1 MSDERTHT
9 TDVEAE
15 FEDDGGLFAT
25 LAKLKHSPTSLAGL
39 AIIAGLIVMALC
51 SAIDNFVFD
60 RAIITWLH
68 VDPHAMDQSMR
79 YEAPSQEHP
88 MGTDRYGRDMLS
100 RIIYGSRTA
109 LTIGIVAVGISFIGG
124 VAIGAV
130 SAFFGGYVDDF
141 LMRSVE
147 ILYAIPGLVLAIIFM
162 AIFGPSIYNL
172 FIAYGIVG
180 IPAYARVMRSEALSL
195 RDRQYVEAA
204 KLAGLSRRTI
214 LFREIVPNGIAPV
227 VVQATL
233 SMGSII
239 IGAAALSFLGFG
251 VQPPTPDWGR
261 MLSDG
266 RTAMLVAWWVAVFPG
281 IMIFITVM
289 GFNMLG
295 DGLRDVMDPK
305 MTVEDTTYDDW
316 TLEEWLRDRPP
327 VSTELGT
334 ASTEA
339 TTQTDGGVVGSSSTS
354 GATARAPDRAAEQSP
369 DGSGGPSDSPG
380 GETGGERR

>member
-1 MSDERTHT
+1 MSGEEIHT
-9 TDVEAE
+9 TDAE
-15 FEDDGGLFAT
+15 FDDTGGFLRT
-25 LAKLKHSPTSLAGL
+25 LAKLRHSPTSLVGL
-39 AIIAGLIVMALC
+39 IIIAGLIFMALF
-51 SAIDNFVFD
+51 SALDNFVFD

-68 VDPHAMDQSMR
+68 ADPHAMDQDMR
-79 YEAPSQEHP
+79 YEEPSRDHP
-88 MGTDRYGRDMLS
+88 MGTDRYGRDILV
-100 RIIYGSRTA
+100 RVVYGSRTA

-124 VAIGAV
+124 VVIGAV
-130 SAFFGGYVDDF
+130 SAYFGGYVDDF

-162 AIFGPSIYNL
+162 AIFGSSIYNL

-204 KLAGLSRRTI
+204 KLAGLPRRTI

-227 VVQATL
+227 IVQATL
-233 SMGSII
+233 SMGGVI

-266 RTAMLVAWWVAVFPG
+266 RTALVVAWWVAVFPG

-295 DGLRDVMDPK
+295 DGLRDIMDPK
-305 MTVEDTTYDDW
+305 MTVEPTPYDDW
-316 TLEEWLRDRPP
+316 NLEDWKESQLANATDNDLAPET
-327 VSTELGT
+327 STT
-334 ASTEA
+334 RA
-339 TTQTDGGVVGSSSTS
+339 DGAGSQRGD
-354 GATARAPDRAAEQSP
+354 GA
-369 DGSGGPSDSPG
+369 
-380 GETGGERR
+380 

>member
-1 MSDERTHT
+1 MSGEGVPAND
-9 TDVEAE
+9 AE
-15 FEDDGGLFAT
+15 FHDEGGVLET
-25 LAKLKHSPTSLAGL
+25 LTKLRHSPTSLAGL
-39 AIIAGLIVMALC
+39 LIIFALVLMALF
-51 SAIDNFVFD
+51 SAVDNFVFD

-68 VDPHAMDQSMR
+68 ADPHAMDQSMR
-79 YEAPSQEHP
+79 YDDPSWEHP

-100 RIIYGSRTA
+100 RVIYGSRTA
-109 LTIGIVAVGISFIGG
+109 LTIGIVAVGISFVGG
-124 VAIGAV
+124 VIIGAV

-180 IPAYARVMRSEALSL
+180 IPAYARVMRSEALSI

-204 KLAGLSRRTI
+204 KLAGLPRRTI

-233 SMGSII
+233 SMGGVI

-266 RTAMLVAWWVAVFPG
+266 RTAMVVAWWVAVFPG

-305 MTVEDTTYDDW
+305 MTVEATPYDDW
-316 TLEEWLRDRPP
+316 NIDEWKEKQR
-327 VSTELGT
+327 
-334 ASTEA
+334 AA
-339 TTQTDGGVVGSSSTS
+339 TTESDL
-354 GATARAPDRAAEQSP
+354 APDTPTTRA
-369 DGSGGPSDSPG
+369 DGSGPQEGDRS
-380 GETGGERR
+380 

>member
-1 MSDERTHT
+1 MSGEGARVVDEDFTA
-9 TDVEAE
+9 DK
-15 FEDDGGLFAT
+15 GLLST
-25 LAKLKHSPTSLAGL
+25 IAKFRHSPTSMVGLVIVAVLLLL
-39 AIIAGLIVMALC
+39 AIFTT
-51 SAIDNFVFD
+51 IDNFMFD

-68 VDPHAMDQSMR
+68 ADPHAVDQSKT
-79 YEAPSQEHP
+79 YDPPSWEHP
-88 MGTDRYGRDMLS
+88 FGTDRNGRDILS
-100 RIIYGSRTA
+100 RIVYGSRTA
-109 LTIGIVAVGISFIGG
+109 LTIGIIAVGIGFVGG
-124 VAIGAV
+124 VIVGVV
-130 SAFFGGYVDDF
+130 SAYFGGYVDDV

-147 ILYAIPGLVLAIIFM
+147 VLYAIPGLILAMIFM
-162 AIFGPSIYNL
+162 AIFGPNLYNL

-204 KLAGLSRRTI
+204 KLAGLPKRTI

-266 RTAMLVAWWVAVFPG
+266 RTALLVAWWVAFFPG
-281 IMIFITVM
+281 VMIFLTVM

-295 DGLRDVMDPK
+295 DGLRDIMDPK
-305 MTVEDTTYDDW
+305 MTVED
-316 TLEEWLRDRPP
+316 
-327 VSTELGT
+327 VSVDEFELDEVPIEDGVDPIDELDGSV
-334 ASTEA
+334 ARS
-339 TTQTDGGVVGSSSTS
+339 DGGP
-354 GATARAPDRAAEQSP
+354 GAAADP
-369 DGSGGPSDSPG
+369 DGSDPGRTTSDANG
-380 GETGGERR
+380 TNRGDRR

>member
-1 MSDERTHT
+1 MSSSKGTPT
-9 TDVEAE
+9 AK
-15 FEDDGGLFAT
+15 FDDGGGILTT
-25 LAKLKHSPTSLAGL
+25 LGKLKHSPTSLVGL
-39 AIIAGLIVMALC
+39 VIIAGLVFMALF
-51 SAIDNFVFD
+51 SAVDNFVFD

-68 VDPHAMDQSMR
+68 ADPHAMDQSMR
-79 YEAPSQEHP
+79 YEGISRDHP

-100 RIIYGSRTA
+100 RIVYGSRTA

-124 VAIGAV
+124 VIIGAI
-130 SAFFGGYVDDF
+130 SAFFGGYTDDF

-180 IPAYARVMRSEALSL
+180 IPAYARVMRSEVLSI

-204 KLAGLSRRTI
+204 QLAGLPRRTI
-214 LFREIVPNGIAPV
+214 LFREIIPNGIAPV
-227 VVQATL
+227 IVQATL
-233 SMGSII
+233 SMGGVI

-261 MLSDG
+261 MLSNG
-266 RTAMLVAWWVAVFPG
+266 RTAMVVAWWVAVFPG
-281 IMIFITVM
+281 VMIFLTVM

-305 MTVEDTTYDDW
+305 MTVEPTPFDDW
-316 TLEEWLRDRPP
+316 DLEEWTTARE
-327 VSTELGT
+327 TERADPDLTGESS
-334 ASTEA
+334 AA
-339 TTQTDGGVVGSSSTS
+339 RVDGGS
-354 GATARAPDRAAEQSP
+354 QP
-369 DGSGGPSDSPG
+369 DGDQS
-380 GETGGERR
+380 